1 MGELHDNG
9 SCEVARVTLG
19 ALLVAGVFFWRRML
33 MKQQSLG
40 AMCVAVCSSNRWF
53 LLAAMLI
60 KQQSLVA
67 VCVAVWS
74 WNDPPQHTPC
84 NHTGSPKPA
93 HHSTT
98 GSPSVCLAR
107 RFLLHPMCSVV
118 SCGMLQCHEVCG
130 FECDA
135 ACHSATMRVAPAFS
149 HHTHSP
155 TIHPP
160 HTE

>member
-1 MGELHDNG
+1 MIVGQVNQECRKPLGGGWHDNVSGERVNCMGELHDNG

-67 VCVAVWS
+67 VCVAV
-74 WNDPPQHTPC
+74 
-84 NHTGSPKPA
+84 
-93 HHSTT
+93 
-98 GSPSVCLAR
+98 
-107 RFLLHPMCSVV
+107 
-118 SCGMLQCHEVCG
+118 
-130 FECDA
+130 
-135 ACHSATMRVAPAFS
+135 
-149 HHTHSP
+149 
-155 TIHPP
+155 
-160 HTE
+160 